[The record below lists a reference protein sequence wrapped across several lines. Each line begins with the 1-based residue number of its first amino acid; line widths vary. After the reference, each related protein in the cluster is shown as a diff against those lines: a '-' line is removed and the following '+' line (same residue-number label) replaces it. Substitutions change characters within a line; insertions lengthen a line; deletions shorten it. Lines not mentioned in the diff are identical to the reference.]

1 MNCDKY
7 RQHELGELDEVGF
20 QRHAST
26 CPTCKERVSQDAR
39 LMALAGDLEPP
50 DPAPFLWDRIEATMV
65 AEQGRRN
72 RRRTWVYRVA
82 AVLVVGLGLGSF
94 LHERPVGAEDTPS
107 NLYTATALEKVRD
120 RELEYAAAIEEL
132 QQVAG
137 ARLELMDMELMV
149 LYRDKMETIDTQI
162 ARCQQALRR
171 NPANTHIHRYLF
183 LALQDKKE
191 TLQEIL
197 QIEL

>member
-1 MNCDKY
+1 M
-7 RQHELGELDEVGF
+7 
-20 QRHAST
+20 
-26 CPTCKERVSQDAR
+26 
-39 LMALAGDLEPP
+39 
-50 DPAPFLWDRIEATMV
+50 
-65 AEQGRRN
+65 
-72 RRRTWVYRVA
+72 A

-120 RELEYAAAIEEL
+120 RELEYAAEIEEL